1 MPARSLLAAAVA
13 ALPTFFFAVAPDTP
27 PIQGPAQAETAPIMR
42 AADEL
47 SWRTLSPGLEMATV
61 SGDPMAEGKP
71 YAVMLRLAPGRWIQ
85 PHWHPN
91 EKVVAV
97 MSGTLLFGHGER
109 LDSANARALTAGGT
123 VRVPATA
130 RHFEGARGQT
140 LLLLTGLGPLRSN
153 PVTAG
158 RDDHAGHR

>member
-1 MPARSLLAAAVA
+1 MPRMSTSIATLLAAS
-13 ALPTFFFAVAPDTP
+13 ALLLAGSSPRATMGSPL
-27 PIQGPAQAETAPIMR
+27 QGDTAPVIR
-42 AADEL
+42 LPDEL

-71 YAVMLRLAPGRWIQ
+71 YAVALRLAPGRWIQ

-97 MSGTLLFGHGER
+97 MSGTLLFGHGQT
-109 LDSANARALTAGGT
+109 LDSANARVLTAGGT

-158 RDDHAGHR
+158 RDDHGAHR

>member
-1 MPARSLLAAAVA
+1 MLGRTIPAAALA
-13 ALPTFFFAVAPDTP
+13 ALPIFFIHGGDSSARQGDTVPAVRAP
-27 PIQGPAQAETAPIMR
+27 
-42 AADEL
+42 DEL

-71 YAVMLRLAPGRWIQ
+71 YSVMLRLASGRWIA

-97 MSGTLLFGHGER
+97 MSGTLLFGHGET
-109 LDSANARALTAGGT
+109 LDSSSARVVGPGGT

-130 RHFEGARGQT
+130 RHYEGARGQT
-140 LLLLTGLGPLRSN
+140 LVLLTGLGPLRTN
-153 PVTAG
+153 PVRAG
-158 RDDHAGHR
+158 DDAHGTHR